1 MTRRTRD
8 HLGMALFLGGAM
20 LICSQRIGLLP
31 VGMVCV
37 AVGVILLAV

>member
-8 HLGMALFLGGAM
+8 HLGMTLFLAGAM

-31 VGMVCV
+31 VGMVCIT
-37 AVGVILLAV
+37 VGLILLAV